1 MNIKKIIIIIIS
13 IFVALAII
21 AALVIWL
28 LISVGGGIAGMF
40 AGNEQK
46 IVNELQQG
54 EFNQLKQFIGTQL
67 NPEQQAEIDM
77 ILEKG
82 GQKVDDIKG
91 ELINIQKEGVEI
103 IPVNFTESFSNFKT
117 EMSTHVN
124 PEKIDDFNL
133 YMKNI
138 KLEIKNKYIG
148 VQN

>member
-40 AGNEQK
+40 ASNEQK
-46 IVNELQQG
+46 NVNELQQG

>member
-40 AGNEQK
+40 ASNEQK